1 MTNFITKAALAA
13 IVAIGALGA
22 TSQANASSLDVDVR
36 VRTPHV
42 IVRKPVV
49 VIRPG
54 HVVRPR
60 VVIVRPRP
68 VVIVRPAPVVVLRGG
83 RCAPGLALDKAM
95 RNGLNRVAVSSVGPN
110 RVTVSGKIR
119 GNWAKISF
127 ANVRGCPR
135 L

>member
-1 MTNFITKAALAA
+1 MTNFIPKAALAA
-13 IVAIGALGA
+13 LVALGAFGA
-22 TSQANASSLDVDVR
+22 TSQANAASVDVI

-42 IVRKPVV
+42 VVRKPVIV
-49 VIRPG
+49 VKPAF
-54 HVVRPR
+54 HPR
-60 VVIVRPRP
+60 VVVVKP
-68 VVIVRPAPVVVLRGG
+68 VYG

-95 RNGLNRVAVSSVGPN
+95 RNGLNKVAISNVGPN
-110 RVTVSGKIR
+110 RVTVQGKIR